1 MDIEGFVDIGEVMTG
16 YLGRFEVGDPIVA
29 EEGSVGS

>member
-1 MDIEGFVDIGEVMTG
+1 MHMEGFIEIGEVMTG
-16 YLGRFEVGDPIVA
+16 YLGRVEVGDPMVA